1 MSATGQLRVRAYTSD
16 AQLPLRD
23 VAVVITAQDRTA
35 IAMRLTDQ
43 SGLTKPIEIP
53 VPEFTE
59 SQEPG
64 AAEKPYTC
72 VNLYAHL
79 NGFEQ
84 VVAEDIQIFAGTT
97 TIQDL
102 EMIPLSEYDLGQN
115 DFIYYDTPPQDL

>member
-23 VAVVITAQDRTA
+23 VAVVITARDRTA

-43 SGLTKPIEIP
+43 SGLTRPIEIP
-53 VPEFTE
+53 VPELEE
-59 SQEPG
+59 SLEPG
-64 AAEKPYTC
+64 SEEKPFTA
-72 VNLYAHL
+72 VNLYAYL

-84 VVAEDIQIFAGTT
+84 VAAEDIQIFAGVT

-102 EMIPLSEYDLGQN
+102 EMIPLSEYDSGQN
-115 DFIYYDTPPQDL
+115 DFIYYDTPPQNL